1 MADVGFEFGRDGR
14 RAHAAVKHPNSVG
27 LALEHINYGG
37 VDALS
42 GRDPLEQIRILGGG
56 NVGACG

>member
-14 RAHAAVKHPNSVG
+14 RAHAAVKQPDSVG
-27 LALEHINYGG
+27 LTLEHINYGG

-42 GRDPLEQIRILGGG
+42 AGFRAGKSAPS
-56 NVGACG
+56 C